1 MSIKTVVMWR
11 LNRDR
16 VKYVGYIKGGANLVS
31 SPKSAA
37 EMGRTWAT
45 PTVRTSDRSQLAP
58 SDKFYIAVYF

>member
-1 MSIKTVVMWR
+1 MRIKIVVMWR
-11 LNRDR
+11 LNSDR
-16 VKYVGYIKGGANLVS
+16 VKYVGYIRGGARLLS

-45 PTVRTSDRSQLAP
+45 PTVRASDRSQLAL